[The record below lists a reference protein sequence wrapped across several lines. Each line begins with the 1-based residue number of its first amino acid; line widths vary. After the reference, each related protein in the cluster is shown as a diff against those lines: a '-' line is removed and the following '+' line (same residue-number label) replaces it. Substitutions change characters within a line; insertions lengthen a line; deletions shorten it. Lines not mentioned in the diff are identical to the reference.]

1 MENMFPISFRKF
13 CDERAKQLGNV
24 YIDHEN
30 LNPLYLTHHYVNSSC
45 LFYASIE
52 LLSYINKILN
62 QSVHVLMR
70 NILQLIN

>member
-1 MENMFPISFRKF
+1 MFPISFRKF
-13 CDERAKQLGNV
+13 CGERAKQLGNV